1 MSKMKDMAM
10 TIEEL
15 RSAAA
20 AINDV
25 ADWLT
30 QQFSGN
36 ADEPKE
42 QPKKEPD
49 LKRPFETKAGP
60 FVGAMAMLVALF
72 FLWLYL
78 PGLGSPSPLTGIEW
92 GLCGG
97 WLVLGI
103 ILFLINK
110 AGKNG
115 KAAKE
120 DIEYLM
126 FGNEY
131 KRF

>member
-42 QPKKEPD
+42 QPKKEPERKLAD
-49 LKRPFETKAGP
+49 MSRKGHTAEIR
-60 FVGAMAMLVALF
+60 AL
-72 FLWLYL
+72 LQKY
-78 PGLGSPSPLTGIEW
+78 G
-92 GLCGG
+92 
-97 WLVLGI
+97 
-103 ILFLINK
+103 
-110 AGKNG
+110 
-115 KAAKE
+115 AAKLSGV
-120 DIEYLM
+120 DPA
-126 FGNEY
+126 NY
-131 KRF
+131 KALLKDVEGLDHA